1 MVANRT
7 SAVVFCALASVFFAG
22 LANAHEGDHGP
33 QGGGSSGGAA
43 GAGGGASGAGGGA
56 GATTDASGPS
66 TPDNG
71 PHSEPLMIG
80 IDVVVGFGTYDTV
93 LETPPLTNQTL
104 GGNGLF
110 KVGHRTATFL
120 LEGRYDFKTFG
131 VGVRFPIIAG
141 RVYDN
146 ASPLAFGNSNL
157 STGGLE
163 LSLDMPKQLSKTA
176 QAVPYLALVAPTQA
190 GTALPTA
197 AALAAA
203 GPNFDRFAAQKY
215 SEGIAAAYAHG
226 GEDNALYLNHRI
238 GIVPGVKVD
247 LRFGNTELDPFLKI
261 PFMIAVQ
268 DSTQEPLRI
277 EAVGGFRL
285 AQNIGPVALGVR
297 LYGNVPI
304 TQKTGMSDPLLVVE
318 PEVRLHLTPSAT
330 VLVSGIIPLAG
341 AVSAF
346 DNPSNGAV
354 RAAFST
360 TF

>member
-22 LANAHEGDHGP
+22 VAHAHAGDHGP
-33 QGGGSSGGAA
+33 QSGGGGAASGGGAA
-43 GAGGGASGAGGGA
+43 GAGAGSGAT
-56 GATTDASGPS
+56 ATTDATGPA
-66 TPDNG
+66 TPDKG
-71 PHSEPLMIG
+71 AQPEPLYLG
-80 IDVVVGFGTYDTV
+80 IDVVVGFGTYMTV
-93 LETPPLTNQTL
+93 LETPPLTNQVL

-110 KVGHRTATFL
+110 KVGHRTATFV

-131 VGVRFPIIAG
+131 LGVRFPIIAG

-146 ASPLAFGNSNL
+146 ASPLAFGDSNFA
-157 STGGLE
+157 TGGLE
-163 LSLDMPKQLSKTA
+163 LSLDMAKKLSKTVEA
-176 QAVPYLALVAPTQA
+176 IPYLALVAPTQT

-203 GPNFDRFAAQKY
+203 GSGFDHFSAQKY

-238 GIVPGVKVD
+238 GIVPGVK
-247 LRFGNTELDPFLKI
+247 LKLQFGNTDLQPFLKI

-268 DSTQEPLRI
+268 DSTQEPLRV

-285 AQNIGPVALGVR
+285 AQNVGPVAFGVR

-304 TQKTGMSDPLLVVE
+304 TQKTGMTDPLLVVE
-318 PEVRLHLTPSAT
+318 PEIRFQLTPSSAFY
-330 VLVSGIIPLAG
+330 VSGIIPLAG

-346 DNPSNGAV
+346 DDPSNGAV
-354 RAAFST
+354 RAGINA